1 MDDLF
6 SVEEAAA
13 KLKLAPKTLRDWL
26 RTGKLPA
33 VKLGKRWLIRERDLE
48 AAIEAHLR
56 HASASP
62 ERTDGAGGQARRHP
76 SQRAEL
82 Q

>member
-1 MDDLF
+1 MDDPL

-13 KLKLAPKTLRDWL
+13 KLKLAAKTLRDWL
-26 RTGKLPA
+26 HTGKLPA
-33 VKLGKRWLIRERDLE
+33 INLGKRWLIRDQDLQ

-56 HASASP
+56 HTSVSP
-62 ERTDGAGGQARRHP
+62 ERTDGAGGQGRRRP
-76 SQRAEL
+76 SQRVEL